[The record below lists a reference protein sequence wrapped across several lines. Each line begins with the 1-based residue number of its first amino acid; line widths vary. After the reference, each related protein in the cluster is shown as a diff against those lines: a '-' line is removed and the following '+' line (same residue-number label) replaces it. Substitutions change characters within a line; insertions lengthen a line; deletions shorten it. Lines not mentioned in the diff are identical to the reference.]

1 MKDYTLLI
9 ERASEVMKSSY
20 APYSG
25 FNVGSAILCADGS
38 IYTGCNVESSSY
50 GATICAERSALA
62 SAIADGKRDFVA
74 IAIVG
79 GKNMSIGEYV
89 FPCGICRQVLSELCQ
104 GTLEIVL
111 FDGKKP
117 KIHTL
122 SKLFPNGFKL

>member
-79 GKNMSIGEYV
+79 GKNMSISEYV

-117 KIHTL
+117 KIYTL